1 MTVAE
6 AAVEAERGFPLVPRR
21 PLHGLELGPFRGIRR
36 GVGSDSAG
44 SRPYRPGDDVRTI
57 DWGASA
63 RLSSARGAVEFV
75 VRERFAEQAPRVVL
89 LTDRRPAMALH
100 APPWLAK
107 HEVLRTAE
115 RLVAESAF
123 RARGL
128 VGSLHF
134 VDSEA
139 VWTRPT
145 GNLRA
150 WRARAPEVEFSALP
164 GTLAD
169 GIERLG
175 HARAL
180 PPGSFLFVLS
190 DFLDPVSDAAWL
202 FALSRGWDVVP
213 VVVQDTTWEASFPE
227 EVGGLVVPVADPVDG
242 RTELVRISR
251 NQARR
256 RRAEHEERLVGIV
269 GTLAE
274 LGLDPVVLH
283 TAAPDAILTV
293 FLDWA
298 AGRLLP
304 QGRAW

>member
-1 MTVAE
+1 MTT
-6 AAVEAERGFPLVPRR
+6 AVEGERGFPLVPRR
-21 PLHGLELGPFRGIRR
+21 RLHGLELGPFRGIRR
-36 GVGSDSAG
+36 GVGSDPAG

-63 RLSSARGAVEFV
+63 RLTAARGNVEFV

-89 LTDRRPAMALH
+89 LTDRRPAMGLH
-100 APPWLAK
+100 SPPWLAK
-107 HEVLRTAE
+107 PEVLRTVE
-115 RLVAESAF
+115 RLVGESAF

-134 VDSEA
+134 DGDDA

-145 GNLRA
+145 ANPRV
-150 WRARAPEVEFSALP
+150 WRARAYEEAFSAPP
-164 GTLAD
+164 GSLAD

-190 DFLDPVSDAAWL
+190 DFVVPVPEEAWL
-202 FALSRGWDVVP
+202 TALNRGWDVVP
-213 VVVQDTTWEASFPE
+213 VVVQDPTWEASFPTA
-227 EVGGLVVPVADPVDG
+227 VGGLVVPVTDPADG

-251 NQARR
+251 EQARR
-256 RRAEHEERLVGIV
+256 RKVEHEERLASIV
-269 GTLAE
+269 GTFAE

-283 TAAPDAILTV
+283 TADDDAVLTV

>member
-1 MTVAE
+1 MSESATAR
-6 AAVEAERGFPLVPRR
+6 VETGFPLVPRR
-21 PLHGLELGPFRGIRR
+21 RLHGLELGPFRGIRR
-36 GVGSDSAG
+36 GIGSDPAG

-63 RLSSARGAVEFV
+63 RVSAARGSVEFV

-89 LTDRRPAMALH
+89 LTDRRPAMALYT
-100 APPWLAK
+100 APWLAK
-107 HEVLRTAE
+107 PEALRTVE

-128 VGSLHF
+128 VGALHF
-134 VDSEA
+134 DGDEA
-139 VWTRPT
+139 VWAKPTANPRVWRTRSHDDVFT
-145 GNLRA
+145 
-150 WRARAPEVEFSALP
+150 APP
-164 GTLAD
+164 GSLAD

-190 DFLDPVSDAAWL
+190 DFLDPVPETAWL
-202 FALSRGWDVVP
+202 AALTRGWDVVP
-213 VVVQDTTWEASFPE
+213 VVVQDPTWEASFPA
-227 EVGGLVVPVADPVDG
+227 EVGGLVVPVADPADG
-242 RTELVRISR
+242 RAELVRLSR
-251 NQARR
+251 DQARR
-256 RRAEHEERLVGIV
+256 RRAEHEGRLAAIV
-269 GTLAE
+269 ATFAW
-274 LGLDPVVLH
+274 LGLDPIVLH
-283 TAAPDAILTV
+283 TADHDAVLTV